1 VVEIEDR
8 LNAPRGTIESAAS
21 LVILLEM
28 IAPGAVVPELF
39 ASRMVTPLLGVLELP
54 RIMVCPLLA
63 AAVLLLELAADW
75 LGVVVSLALESV
87 SELVL
92 VTPGSAE
99 IVDPEVT
106 RLAVLDPIVE
116 LTPPIIPV
124 VELGTAAVLESDV
137 L

>member
-1 VVEIEDR
+1 V
-8 LNAPRGTIESAAS
+8 RGW
-21 LVILLEM
+21 L
-28 IAPGAVVPELF
+28 GAVVSF
-39 ASRMVTPLLGVLELP
+39 
-54 RIMVCPLLA
+54 
-63 AAVLLLELAADW
+63 
-75 LGVVVSLALESV
+75 ALESV